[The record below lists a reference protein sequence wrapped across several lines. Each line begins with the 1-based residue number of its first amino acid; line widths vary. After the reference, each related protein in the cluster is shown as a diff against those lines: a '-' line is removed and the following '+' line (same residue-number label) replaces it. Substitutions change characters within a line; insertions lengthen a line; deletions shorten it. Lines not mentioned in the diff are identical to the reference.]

1 MIDIAPNVE
10 EGKIAIGN
18 LKIAYLRRPA
28 TEKTILFLH
37 GNSGGKRAFHKQF
50 SGLADTDYTLIAVD
64 LPGHGDSSD
73 SLQPE
78 QDYNFPA
85 FALLIKRFCEA
96 LNIASPLFVGWS
108 LGGHV
113 VIEMAGRG
121 FDMSGALICGTPPIA
136 TGMSDFETAF
146 LPSEAM
152 AVTLNPEPS
161 ETETN
166 IYIQGLYGSLDPIPQ
181 AYHDDATRMD
191 GAVRANMGAHWGS
204 GEHGCHQR
212 TVVAGWDKPFCVIH
226 GTDDVFV
233 SEAYL
238 DSIIWRNL
246 WRNKIQ
252 KLRGIGH
259 APFLETPE
267 TFNTLLR
274 EFADDVIS

>member
-1 MIDIAPNVE
+1 MINIEPNVE
-10 EGKIAIGN
+10 EGEIAIGN
-18 LKIAYLRRPA
+18 LKIAYLRRLA

-37 GNSGGKRAFHKQF
+37 GNSSGKRAFHKQF
-50 SGLADTDYTLIAVD
+50 SGLTDTDYTLIALD

-73 SLQPE
+73 SSQPE
-78 QDYNFPA
+78 EDYNFPA
-85 FALLIKRFCEA
+85 FALLIKRFCQA
-96 LNIASPLFVGWS
+96 LNITSPLVVGWS

-121 FDMSGALICGTPPIA
+121 FDMTGAVICGTPPIA
-136 TGMSDFETAF
+136 TGLSDFEKAF

-161 ETETN
+161 EAETH
-166 IYIQGLYGSLDPIPQ
+166 IYVQGLYGSLDPIPQ
-181 AYHDDATRMD
+181 AHRDDATRMD

-204 GEHGCHQR
+204 GDYGCHQR
-212 TVVAGWDKPFCVIH
+212 IVVAGWERPLCVIH

-233 SEAYL
+233 SEEYL

-246 WRNKIQ
+246 WRDKIQ
-252 KLRGIGH
+252 KFHGIGH

-274 EFADDVIS
+274 EFAEEVFS